1 LPGIIASA
9 PVRVCD
15 LGGWT
20 DTWFGGPGRLVN
32 IAVRPGVGVR
42 GDIVPGPG
50 AVTLDVP
57 SFGDRY
63 EVRPGGTPPGL
74 HPILEAAVD
83 QVPPPAGFDARIR
96 VTSAHPPGCGTGTS
110 AAVAV
115 AVLGALHG
123 LRGDVISAGRIAME
137 AHRLETAV
145 LGRESGVQDHITA
158 AHGGFNYIEIDAYP
172 ESVVTRLSSW
182 PELEAGLSLVYL
194 GQPHDSSEV
203 HRQVIHGT
211 GAERQAA
218 LESLRAAAIAGRHA
232 IEARD
237 LRALGRAA
245 IANTVAQA
253 ALHPGLVGAAA
264 RRVIEAASGAGAAG
278 WKVNGAGGDGGSVT
292 ILTADGGTQSAVQAV
307 VHRPDAG
314 FRVLPIVFSPDGL
327 TLRSVPVDATMSRR
341 EGAQ

>member
-1 LPGIIASA
+1 MASA

-32 IAVRPGVGVR
+32 IAVGPGVGVR
-42 GDIVPGPG
+42 ADTVAGPG
-50 AVTLDVP
+50 VVTLDVP
-57 SFGDRY
+57 DFGDRY
-63 EVRPGGTPPGL
+63 EIRPGATPPGL
-74 HPILEAAVD
+74 HPILEAAVN

-123 LRGDVISAGRIAME
+123 LRGDVISAGRIVTE
-137 AHRLETAV
+137 AHRLEAAV
-145 LGRESGVQDHITA
+145 LGRQSGVQDHIAA
-158 AHGGFNYIEIDAYP
+158 AHGGVNFIEIDAYP
-172 ESVVTRLSSW
+172 EAVVTPLGSW
-182 PELEAGLSLVYL
+182 PQLEASLSLVYL
-194 GQPHDSSEV
+194 GQPHDSAAV

-211 GAERQAA
+211 GAGRQAA
-218 LESLRAAAIAGRHA
+218 LEGLREAAVAGRRA
-232 IEARD
+232 IDAQD
-237 LRALGRAA
+237 LMALGRAA

-253 ALHPGLVGAAA
+253 ALHPALVGSAA
-264 RRVIEAASGAGAAG
+264 RQVIEAASGAGAVG

-292 ILTADGGTQSAVQAV
+292 ILTADGSAQSAVRAAV
-307 VHRPDAG
+307 DRPDAG

-327 TLRSVPVDATMSRR
+327 TVGAAPADATMSAR